1 MCLCILE
8 ALLQTNLVS
17 LLKALQ
23 LPRAHDIVKGN
34 STERSDSN
42 ASDVKEM
49 EVEAPPAAPID
60 AIEPVPKQTKKA
72 SIAPGNPVVKAAA
85 QSAVNKA
92 VVVEQEPAKAE
103 TGRLTRGQKAA
114 ANKLDAELKAA
125 SIHAAPKTVHV
136 NNEKMEVESD
146 SKSGSSSSS
155 SSSSGSESSS
165 DEDSGSSGSSSSGSK
180 SSSDEDS
187 GSSSS
192 SSGSESSS
200 EDSSDELERHGT
212 PAVNTPHKIP
222 QPTENIVVNPPP
234 ATTTSTSSSSDSS
247 SSESSSSESE
257 SESGSESDS
266 ESSDSSDDEEEVEN
280 VPVDSLPTQPL
291 VVSQSSVTYDESP
304 ISISSSVHNLTHTQ
318 PPETEVMVDD
328 SQATTMDYV
337 LPSASRKDPVA
348 ESEAVSTES
357 SDSDEDSSSDS
368 SSSSSSQGNS
378 SSDSEMEVLTSA
390 TSQEMVK
397 TPAVKTINPKTHS
410 ALKVCLI

>member
-1 MCLCILE
+1 MILCLCILE

-60 AIEPVPKQTKKA
+60 AIEPAPKQTKKA
-72 SIAPGNPVVKAAA
+72 PIAPGNPVVKAAV

-92 VVVEQEPAKAE
+92 VAVEQESAKAE

-146 SKSGSSSSS
+146 SESGSSSSS
-155 SSSSGSESSS
+155 SSSESSS

-257 SESGSESDS
+257 SGSESDS
-266 ESSDSSDDEEEVEN
+266 ESSDSSDDEEEAEN

-378 SSDSEMEVLTSA
+378 SSDSEMEVLTSG